1 MEKEQQ
7 LDIWS
12 FQWSS
17 NSPSSECVPRPG
29 EHFCVPVCWLIDN
42 KSVSSLIK
50 CPMPV
55 IELHGDARERHNFFL
70 LFTLK
75 VNTKQRHVDTQ
86 CWKNIFDIS
95 FHEVSQKYALCL
107 RSRQRAFLLPFASS
121 HMFISTEKKTK
132 RRRCRWYKSQNRTSE
147 LCCQPGGLNGKPAN
161 VLTLVIRQIKR
172 DGAETHKKI
181 HKSINLLKRPREKLP
196 FASQHT

>member
-121 HMFISTEKKTK
+121 HMFISTKKKETTTMSMIQK
-132 RRRCRWYKSQNRTSE
+132 SESYKWTVLPARRIKWQTGERVNARYQANQTRRGRNTQKDSQ
-147 LCCQPGGLNGKPAN
+147 KY
-161 VLTLVIRQIKR
+161 
-172 DGAETHKKI
+172 
-181 HKSINLLKRPREKLP
+181 
-196 FASQHT
+196 